1 VRTQVLE
8 VNEVEPLRA
17 QIESFLD
24 AAINRSRPVVSG
36 EDGRRA
42 LSLALRTLEQ
52 IHEHTV
58 RIAATIS
65 AT

>member
-1 VRTQVLE
+1 

-24 AAINRSRPVVSG
+24 AAGNRSQPVVSG

-58 RIAATIS
+58 RIGATIS
-65 AT
+65 AR